1 MKFAFS
7 TLCAPTWD
15 FATIVARAKE
25 YGYDGIEIRGFLNES
40 LLTASNVFLSDPRKV
55 ADIFKQADVHVACLS
70 SSIAFTGQSR
80 RDRQTAQDLR
90 TFIDTARLLDS
101 PIVKISDTQVGPG
114 KSRDEAAST
123 LAQWLSPLGDYAAER
138 EVMIVIENLLSFR
151 HAKEL
156 WVILEMLSHPAVAA
170 CWDVFNAALVG
181 EVPSIS
187 VPVLNNR
194 IQYVQVKDATLGPLG
209 ASFGRLGEGNVK
221 VQDLF
226 RRLMGIGYSGWV
238 SFEWEKAW
246 LPNMIGEP
254 QDMLPD
260 AIKKMREWTKP
271 PEEPVKKG
279 HAPAKPVATAPT
291 SSDAAPAAA
300 H

>member
-7 TLCAPTWD
+7 TLAAPSWD
-15 FATIVARAKE
+15 FATIAARAKE
-25 YGYDGIEIRGFLNES
+25 YGYDGVEIRGFLNES
-40 LLTASNVFLSDPRKV
+40 LLTASNIFLSDPRKV
-55 ADIFKQADVHVACLS
+55 RELFKEQTIQIACLS
-70 SSIAFTGQSR
+70 SSIAFSANRR
-80 RDRQTAQDLR
+80 RDKQSAQDLM
-90 TFIDTARLLDS
+90 TFIDTARTLDC
-101 PIVKISDTQVGPG
+101 PMVKISDTQMRPG
-114 KSRDEAAST
+114 QSRDEAAAS
-123 LAQWLSPLGDYAAER
+123 LAQWLSPLGDYAAEHD
-138 EVMIVIENLLSFR
+138 VTIVIENLLSFR

-156 WVILEMLSHPAVAA
+156 WLILEMLSHPAVAA
-170 CWDVFNAALVG
+170 CWDVFNAALIG
-181 EVPSIS
+181 EVPAIS
-187 VPVLNNR
+187 VPTLNNR

-209 ASFGRLGEGNVK
+209 ASFGKLGEGNVR
-221 VQDLF
+221 VQDLLK
-226 RRLMGIGYSGWV
+226 RLMGIGYEGWV

-279 HAPAKPVATAPT
+279 HAPAAAKTPAAK
-291 SSDAAPAAA
+291 SDAAPAAA